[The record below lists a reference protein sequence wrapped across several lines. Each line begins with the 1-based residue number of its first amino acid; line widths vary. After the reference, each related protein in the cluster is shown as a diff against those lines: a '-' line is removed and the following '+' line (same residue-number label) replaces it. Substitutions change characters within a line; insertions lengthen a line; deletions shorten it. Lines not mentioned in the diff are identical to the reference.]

1 MMESNFRDEELVK
14 VQGRQYPIVGG
25 RLRLAHEE
33 NKELSISTSIID
45 ISDDRVVVQANI
57 TTDKG
62 DFSGLGN
69 ASLKRDRQLSNALIE
84 LAETRAIA
92 RALRFAGYGV
102 EFTGFEEVH
111 DDYNASGQLPDES
124 TTASKSQLEAIASL
138 AKSRDITS
146 RELHDIMFRLTGKS
160 QSREL
165 TAKDASDLMEEL
177 KKHGKHNKTRI
188 S

>member
-1 MMESNFRDEELVK
+1 
-14 VQGRQYPIVGG
+14 
-25 RLRLAHEE
+25 
-33 NKELSISTSIID
+33 
-45 ISDDRVVVQANI
+45 
-57 TTDKG
+57 
-62 DFSGLGN
+62 
-69 ASLKRDRQLSNALIE
+69 
-84 LAETRAIA
+84 
-92 RALRFAGYGV
+92 
-102 EFTGFEEVH
+102 
-111 DDYNASGQLPDES
+111 LPDES